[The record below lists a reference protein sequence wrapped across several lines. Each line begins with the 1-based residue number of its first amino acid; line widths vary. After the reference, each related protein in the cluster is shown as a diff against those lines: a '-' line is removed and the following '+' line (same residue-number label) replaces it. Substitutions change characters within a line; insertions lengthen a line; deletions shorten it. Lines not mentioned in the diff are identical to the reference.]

1 MNDQNLRSTKNI
13 SEGNLSGQTTSC
25 EKTWHVPCTARLPD
39 QIQGATILLSMLPIY
54 PAWSQDLSK
63 SLQFVSY
70 KKIALIISHAI
81 ISIHRPASN
90 QRIIKPCIPC
100 VPSSVTLLACIV
112 LIALAMFPWII
123 VFQEISIRS
132 IVNIIRPKHHSRLSR

>member
-1 MNDQNLRSTKNI
+1 MNDQNLLSTKNI
-13 SEGNLSGQTTSC
+13 SLGNLSGQTASC
-25 EKTWHVPCTARLPD
+25 GKTWYVPCTARL
-39 QIQGATILLSMLPIY
+39 LSMLRIN

-70 KKIALIISHAI
+70 KKIALLISHAI

-123 VFQEISIRS
+123 VFQQISIRS
-132 IVNIIRPKHHSRLSR
+132 TVKINRPKHHSRLST